1 MSDFS
6 GHGMIGMADPIR
18 DGVKEAITAIRDG
31 RTELTLPWKAT
42 DKAEALREA

>member
-18 DGVKEAITAIRDG
+18 DG
-31 RTELTLPWKAT
+31 RTELTMPWKAT
-42 DKAEALREA
+42 DKAEALGEA